1 MSYPPDPNNP
11 YGQPQAAAPGYGQPQ
26 AAPGYG
32 YPQQAPPPAAAPGY
46 GYPQQ
51 APAYGYVPVAPP
63 SMPGLMTTARVLL
76 FIVGGVQ
83 TLAAIS
89 YIIIGAAAKDVTT
102 AASRTTSDDNPF
114 TALGD
119 AAAGVLL
126 VVGVV
131 FGLFA
136 ALSITLG
143 AKFGKGGNAVRVT
156 TIVYGS
162 LGALVGLLILLG
174 AVSGGTAVGLVM
186 AVLWLAISIIWITA
200 MCIQD
205 GVNWFNRPRY

>member
-11 YGQPQAAAPGYGQPQ
+11 YGQPP

-32 YPQQAPPPAAAPGY
+32 YPQQAPPAAY

-51 APAYGYVPVAPP
+51 APAYGYAPAMPP
-63 SMPGLMTTARVLL
+63 SMPGLVTTARVLL
-76 FIVGGVQ
+76 FVVGGVQ
-83 TLAAIS
+83 TLGAII
-89 YIIIGAAAKDVTT
+89 YMIIGAAAKDVTNAGR
-102 AASRTTSDDNPF
+102 AATHDNPI

-119 AAAGVLL
+119 AAAGILIVIAVLL
-126 VVGVV
+126 
-131 FGLFA
+131 GLFA

-162 LGALVGLLILLG
+162 LGGLVGLLILLG
-174 AVSGGTAVGLVM
+174 AISGGTAVGLVM
-186 AVLWLAISIIWITA
+186 ALFWLAISIIWITA
-200 MCIQD
+200 MCVQD

>member
-11 YGQPQAAAPGYGQPQ
+11 YGQPP

-32 YPQQAPPPAAAPGY
+32 YPQQAPPPPAGY
-46 GYPQQ
+46 GYPQA
-51 APAYGYVPVAPP
+51 APAYGYAPAVPP
-63 SMPGLMTTARVLL
+63 SMPGLVTTARVLL

-83 TLAAIS
+83 AILAII
-89 YIIIGAAAKDVTT
+89 YVIIGAAAKDATNT
-102 AASRTTSDDNPF
+102 LSRTTSSDNPF
-114 TALGD
+114 TAMGN
-119 AAAGVLL
+119 AAAGVLI
-126 VVGVV
+126 VVAVL

-143 AKFGKGGNAVRVT
+143 AKFGKGGNTVRVI

-174 AVSGGTAVGLVM
+174 AISGGTAVGLVM
-186 AVLWLAISIIWITA
+186 AFLWLAISVIWITA
-200 MCIQD
+200 MCVRD
-205 GVNWFNRPRY
+205 GVSWFNRPRY

>member
-11 YGQPQAAAPGYGQPQ
+11 YGQPQ

-32 YPQQAPPPAAAPGY
+32 YPQQAPPPQAAPGY
-46 GYPQQ
+46 GYPQA
-51 APAYGYVPVAPP
+51 APAYGYAPMVPP
-63 SMPGLMTTARVLL
+63 SMPGLVTTARVLL

-83 TLAAIS
+83 TLLAIL
-89 YIIIGAAAKDVTT
+89 YMVIGAVAKDATNASR
-102 AASRTTSDDNPF
+102 AASEDNPF

-119 AAAGVLL
+119 AAAGVLI
-126 VVGVV
+126 VVAVV

-174 AVSGGTAVGLVM
+174 AITGGTAVGLVM
-186 AVLWLAISIIWITA
+186 ALLWLAISIIWITA
-200 MCIQD
+200 MCVQD

>member
-11 YGQPQAAAPGYGQPQ
+11 YGQPP

-32 YPQQAPPPAAAPGY
+32 YPQQAPPPQAAY
-46 GYPQQ
+46 GYPQA
-51 APAYGYVPVAPP
+51 APAYGYPPVAAPQL
-63 SMPGLMTTARVLL
+63 SMPGLVTTARVLL

-83 TLAAIS
+83 TLLAIL
-89 YIIIGAAAKDVTT
+89 YMVIGAAAKDVTNS
-102 AASRTTSDDNPF
+102 SRSMSGDNPF

-119 AAAGVLL
+119 AAAGVLI
-126 VVGVV
+126 VVAVL

-174 AVSGGTAVGLVM
+174 AISGGTAVGLVM
-186 AVLWLAISIIWITA
+186 ALLWLSISIIWITA
-200 MCIQD
+200 MCVQD

>member
-11 YGQPQAAAPGYGQPQ
+11 YGQPP

-32 YPQQAPPPAAAPGY
+32 YPQQAPPQQAGY
-46 GYPQQ
+46 GYPQA
-51 APAYGYVPVAPP
+51 APAYGYPPMAAPQL
-63 SMPGLMTTARVLL
+63 SMPGLVTTARVLL

-83 TLAAIS
+83 TLLAIV
-89 YIIIGAAAKDVTT
+89 YMIIGAAAKDATNEL
-102 AASRTTSDDNPF
+102 SRTTSDDNPF

-119 AAAGVLL
+119 AAAGVLI
-126 VVGVV
+126 VVAVL

-186 AVLWLAISIIWITA
+186 ALLWLAISIIWITA
-200 MCIQD
+200 MCVQD

>member
-11 YGQPQAAAPGYGQPQ
+11 YGQQPPAPSYGYPQQPPQ

-32 YPQQAPPPAAAPGY
+32 YPQQAPPTVPGY
-46 GYPQQ
+46 GY
-51 APAYGYVPVAPP
+51 APAVPQT
-63 SMPGLMTTARVLL
+63 MPGLVTTARVLL

-83 TLAAIS
+83 AILAIV
-89 YIIIGAAAKDVTT
+89 YLLIGAAAKDVTST
-102 AASRTTSDDNPF
+102 AAKASSSDDPF
-114 TALGD
+114 TAIGD
-119 AAAGVLL
+119 AAAGVLI
-126 VVGVV
+126 VVAVL

-143 AKFGKGGNAVRVT
+143 AKFGKGGNNVRIT

-162 LGALVGLLILLG
+162 LGGLVGLLILLG
-174 AVSGGTAVGLVM
+174 AVTAGTAMGFVM
-186 AVLWLAISIIWITA
+186 AGLWLAISIIWITA
-200 MCIQD
+200 MCVQD

>member
-11 YGQPQAAAPGYGQPQ
+11 YGQPP

-32 YPQQAPPPAAAPGY
+32 YPQQAPPPAPGY
-46 GYPQQ
+46 GYPQA
-51 APAYGYVPVAPP
+51 APAYGYAPAVPQ
-63 SMPGLMTTARVLL
+63 SMPGLVTTARVLL

-83 TLAAIS
+83 TILA
-89 YIIIGAAAKDVTT
+89 IIYLVIGAAAKDATNT
-102 AASRTTSDDNPF
+102 IKHTTSDNPF
-114 TALGD
+114 TAMGD
-119 AAAGVLL
+119 AAASVIIIIAVL
-126 VVGVV
+126 

-143 AKFGKGGNAVRVT
+143 AKFGKGGNSVRVT

-174 AVSGGTAVGLVM
+174 AISAGTAVGLVM
-186 AVLWLAISIIWITA
+186 AFLWLAISIIWITA
-200 MCIQD
+200 MCVRD

>member
-11 YGQPQAAAPGYGQPQ
+11 YGQPP

-32 YPQQAPPPAAAPGY
+32 YPQQAPPPAAAY

-51 APAYGYVPVAPP
+51 APAYGYAPVAPP
-63 SMPGLMTTARVLL
+63 TMPGLVTTARVLL

-83 TLAAIS
+83 TLAAIA
-89 YIIIGAAAKDVTT
+89 YMIIGAAAKDVTNAGR
-102 AASRTTSDDNPF
+102 AATNDNPI

-119 AAAGVLL
+119 AAAGVLI
-126 VVGVV
+126 VVAVV

-162 LGALVGLLILLG
+162 LGGLVGLLILLG
-174 AVSGGTAVGLVM
+174 AISGGTAVGLVM
-186 AVLWLAISIIWITA
+186 ALLWLAVSIIWITA
-200 MCIQD
+200 MCVQD

>member
-11 YGQPQAAAPGYGQPQ
+11 YGQPQA
-26 AAPGYG
+26 PGYG
-32 YPQQAPPPAAAPGY
+32 YPQQAPPPAPGY
-46 GYPQQ
+46 GYPQ
-51 APAYGYVPVAPP
+51 PVAPGYGYAP
-63 SMPGLMTTARVLL
+63 AMPQVMPGLVTTARVLL

-83 TLAAIS
+83 AILAIV
-89 YIIIGAAAKDVTT
+89 YLLIGAAAKDATNTVK
-102 AASRTTSDDNPF
+102 ASTSDNPF

-119 AAAGVLL
+119 AAAGILI
-126 VVGVV
+126 VVAIL

-143 AKFGKGGNAVRVT
+143 AKFGKGGNNVRIT

-162 LGALVGLLILLG
+162 LGALVGLLILAG
-174 AVSGGTAVGLVM
+174 AVTAGTAIGYVM
-186 AVLWLAISIIWITA
+186 AGLWLAISIIWITA